1 MIGTILGNRYELLE
15 KIGEGGMAEVYK
27 ARCHKLNRFDAVKI
41 LKREFSYNE
50 ELVEK
55 FKREATAVA
64 NLSDNNIINIFDVG
78 SQDDTHYIVMEY
90 VKGKTLKQIIHDN
103 VRLNY
108 EKALEMA
115 IQIARALDCAH
126 RNNIVHRDVKPQNI
140 LVTEDGVVKVTDFGI
155 AKTPTS
161 VTITNTNKVMGS
173 AHYFSPEQARGN
185 IVDFRTDIYS
195 LGIVLYEMVTG
206 RVPYDAE
213 SPVSVALKH
222 IQEPVVP
229 PRKLNSAIPESLNR
243 LILKAVEKDPNMRY
257 QSIKEMLNDMV
268 RIQKDVNAEIVPN
281 HSIENG
287 FTRVMEPVNVRN
299 DEEEEEDEDDKNGI
313 SRKTRSILIFSLTAI
328 LVLALGALS
337 GWAWFNKNRTLNP
350 GTQGDNIV
358 VPTIVGL
365 SKEEAEQKITALGL
379 QFSIK
384 ETVNSDRPEG
394 EVLESDPVEGAKL
407 KSDDI
412 VSVIISGGLEKIKVP
427 DLREYD
433 LESAKKAIK
442 INGFSVGN
450 VTEEFSDTVPA
461 DTVISQNPEPDAEA
475 SKESKIDLVVSRGP
489 EFREVPDI
497 IGKSLVQAETMLKNV
512 KLKLGSKIEV
522 ETEDKSLDGKIKS
535 QSIEKG
541 TKIKENQ
548 SVSVE
553 YYKYVEPK
561 ITVPKFIGLTVFEVR
576 NLPEVVNKQLVLIG
590 LEGAQDTDIIETQD
604 KNQGEQVTKGT
615 KVTLTFKVQQIPD
628 DNQGEPNDDGTGTG
642 GTTDDGTTDVDNNT
656 PGGNGN
662 TGETTGQ

>member
-350 GTQGDNIV
+350 GIQGDNIV

-642 GTTDDGTTDVDNNT
+642 GTTDDGATDVDNNT